1 MESKKR
7 HKSFI
12 DEEEFLRRLRDKKGD
27 DYELLHGYTT
37 MREQALF
44 KHTVCG
50 HIWWKQ
56 PNCLL
61 KAKGSL
67 GCPNCQHR
75 SKSKTTE
82 QFRKE
87 LLDLREGAYMLAD
100 GEEYKN
106 QKTKLTIIHVDCG
119 THFMSSPNNILQQG
133 SCPNCRAHGGNPIK
147 TTDKFKK
154 DLYATRGAEY
164 VLANGSEY
172 QGANEKVKICHTTC
186 GYTWDVRAAHI
197 LYRSGC
203 PKCQLSAK
211 EQFIY
216 DYLTSIGAIFERSY
230 TFPDCVNRKNL
241 LFDFAILNENRELQ
255 MLVEYD
261 GKQHFEP
268 LGYLGGEVKFKKM
281 CKNDQIKND
290 YCANNSIPLLR
301 IPYTKTEDEII
312 ALLSSVVKK

>member
-12 DEEEFLRRLRDKKGD
+12 DEEEFLKRLKDKKGN
-27 DYELLHGYTT
+27 DYELLQGYTT
-37 MREQALF
+37 MRDQALF
-44 KHTVCG
+44 RHVICG
-50 HIWWKQ
+50 HTWWTKPQ
-56 PNCLL
+56 GLL
-61 KAKGSL
+61 SAKGDH
-67 GCPNCQHR
+67 GCPNCQYR
-75 SKSKTTE
+75 AKSKTTE
-82 QFRKE
+82 QFMEE
-87 LLDLREGAYMLAD
+87 LLEFRGGDYVLAS

-106 QKTKLTIIHVDCG
+106 QKTKLDIIHVTCG
-119 THFMSSPNNILQQG
+119 NRFKSSPNNILQQG
-133 SCPNCRAHGGNPIK
+133 VCPNCKEPSGRDPK
-147 TTDKFKK
+147 TTGEFKR
-154 DLYATRGAEY
+154 DLYANRGDEY
-164 VLANGSEY
+164 VLVEGSEY
-172 QGANEKVKICHTTC
+172 QGANEKVTICHSTC

-241 LFDFAILNENRELQ
+241 LFDFAILNENRDLQ

-312 ALLSSVVKK
+312 ALLNSVVKK